1 MTVLAKRSFLLAG
14 GAVLAAALPLL
25 SRAQAQ
31 PAAKGPMK
39 NRALFQVTDNDPAR
53 WNMILN
59 NITNLREGVGSEGA
73 EIELVAYGPGIAM
86 LKADSPVKARIAD
99 ALKNGVVVNG
109 CQNTM
114 SNMKLVPAD
123 MVPDITYVPAGVVE
137 VMKKQQQG
145 WAYIRS

>member
-1 MTVLAKRSFLLAG
+1 MTILAKRSFLLAG

-31 PAAKGPMK
+31 PAASPAK
-39 NRALFQVTDNDPAR
+39 NRAVFQVTDNDPAR

-59 NITNLREGVGSEGA
+59 NMTNLREGVGSEGV

-86 LKADSPVKARIAD
+86 LKADSSVKARVAD
-99 ALKNGVVVNG
+99 ALKNGAIVNG

-114 SNMKLVPAD
+114 SNMKLVPTD
-123 MVPDITYVPAGVVE
+123 MLPDITYVPAGVVE